1 MAKRRKKPSARQE
14 VESLLKRAGKLKLDR
29 CDSRYLKEMAAW
41 LREQVEYVEDN
52 DANIE
57 LARETVKRTLRIMT
71 LNLEQRKLRQA
82 NVRDGMRTLEKFLKR
97 RA

>member
-1 MAKRRKKPSARQE
+1 MAKRKKPSARQE
-14 VESLLKRAGKLKLDR
+14 VEALLKRAGKLKLDR

>member
-1 MAKRRKKPSARQE
+1 MAKRKKPSARQG
-14 VESLLKRAGKLKLDR
+14 VEALLKRAGKLKLNR

>member
-1 MAKRRKKPSARQE
+1 
-14 VESLLKRAGKLKLDR
+14 
-29 CDSRYLKEMAAW
+29 
-41 LREQVEYVEDN
+41 
-52 DANIE
+52 
-57 LARETVKRTLRIMT
+57 VKRTLRIMT